1 MTKLECIVC
10 LYSIED
16 RQDLS
21 FASKSAVKYTL
32 HLRLKTG
39 KNIISRFNASLS
51 LRKALYKSL
60 LNNTTIIKSWG
71 SIVLNKTLWALL
83 LVVPVSSP
91 CDLTMQYHIGHVA
104 SMLNVS
110 HFITSQ
116 YTVNT
121 QQPGDPVLH
130 PAALNTQA
138 KTRPNRWTTS
148 QKMKSFHRPRGWK
161 QALQTTLSNLPG
173 QQFKH
178 LTLMWRTHAR
188 THTHWHTLSLTDE
201 IWLRRVKTMRR
212 PTDTQRDRVDSQC
225 LHNPQT
231 CLWVTRSTRLCVM
244 LAQWHLFPVVVSKP
258 SHVGLLRKKRGL
270 NGKKQEIYYFL
281 TYLWGLN
288 K

>member
-1 MTKLECIVC
+1 MTKLECIEC

-32 HLRLKTG
+32 HLRLRTG

-83 LVVPVSSP
+83 LVVPVLSSP

-173 QQFKH
+173 QHTDTHYH
-178 LTLMWRTHAR
+178 LQMRFGCVESKLWEGPLTRREIELIHSVCITH
-188 THTHWHTLSLTDE
+188 
-201 IWLRRVKTMRR
+201 RRVSGLQD
-212 PTDTQRDRVDSQC
+212 PPHCAWC
-225 LHNPQT
+225 LPNGTSSRLWSANPAM
-231 CLWVTRSTRLCVM
+231 WVCY
-244 LAQWHLFPVVVSKP
+244 
-258 SHVGLLRKKRGL
+258 
-270 NGKKQEIYYFL
+270 GKK
-281 TYLWGLN
+281 GV
-288 K
+288 